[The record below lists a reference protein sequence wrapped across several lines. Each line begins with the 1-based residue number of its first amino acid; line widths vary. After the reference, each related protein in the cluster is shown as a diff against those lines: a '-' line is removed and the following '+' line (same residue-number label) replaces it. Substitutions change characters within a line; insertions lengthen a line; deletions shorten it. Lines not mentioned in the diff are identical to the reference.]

1 MFGKLILVP
10 PYFVSKPLVYGN
22 TGKKDLLKHA
32 MKSTEHLSRKKN
44 HLSITLLPLHWR
56 KPTIDSSSE
65 ISTCTPLARE
75 CTMLYGVAENVHPTA
90 ACPSLKENTLRP
102 IVSVSD
108 RKHHLEA
115 YILFFIT
122 ENSLPPSVV
131 PKLIEFFQ
139 FLSRDPK
146 ALSQLRMNRTAASYK
161 LKHGLSVHIRKKV
174 VD

>member
-1 MFGKLILVP
+1 MLGKLILVA

-75 CTMLYGVAENVHPTA
+75 CTMPYGVTENVHITD
-90 ACPSLKENTLRP
+90 ACPSLKENTSHP

-108 RKHHLEA
+108 
-115 YILFFIT
+115 
-122 ENSLPPSVV
+122 
-131 PKLIEFFQ
+131 
-139 FLSRDPK
+139 
-146 ALSQLRMNRTAASYK
+146 
-161 LKHGLSVHIRKKV
+161 
-174 VD
+174 